1 MFHVAITVKPRPPGK
16 VRNALTRTVSAV
28 APHPAAL
35 QAGYPQMGQMGK
47 VAKVTKSA
55 ANITKLG
62 KGVPVAPVADIPLAA
77 LPPLSTQDGT
87 APGAA
92 EAFEPLGSP
101 DIAVLY
107 ERHAPAIYAH
117 CRRLLGSAP
126 AGRDALQESFVRVLQ
141 HHRVLGP
148 GDQALRY
155 LYRTSTNVCINL
167 LRQRS
172 VRERA
177 APLIAAQINAAQSNQ
192 PVPGDREFVRMLLD
206 QCDETA
212 VAVALMHF
220 IDGMTQ
226 VEVAAT
232 LGITRRTVYNR
243 IRKIE
248 RLAAQMLEPR
258 GPANQAAGVVAWDPS
273 ASELSDEITDEGF
286 NDRGGLL

>member
-1 MFHVAITVKPRPPGK
+1 MYDAAPSPKPHSDTASRD
-16 VRNALTRTVSAV
+16 L
-28 APHPAAL
+28 
-35 QAGYPQMGQMGK
+35 
-47 VAKVTKSA
+47 
-55 ANITKLG
+55 
-62 KGVPVAPVADIPLAA
+62 
-77 LPPLSTQDGT
+77 LPPPADGR
-87 APGAA
+87 
-92 EAFEPLGSP
+92 
-101 DIAVLY
+101 DIAELY
-107 ERHAPAIYAH
+107 QRHAPAIYAH
-117 CRRLLGSAP
+117 CRRLLGSGP

-177 APLIAAQINAAQSNQ
+177 APLIAVQIMASQSNQ
-192 PVPGDREFVRMLLD
+192 PIPGDREFVRLLLD

-220 IDGMTQ
+220 VDGMTQ

-243 IRKIE
+243 IRRIE
-248 RLAAQMLEPR
+248 RLASDLLEPPSR
-258 GPANQAAGVVAWDPS
+258 AVAPSERAA
-273 ASELSDEITDEGF
+273 
-286 NDRGGLL
+286 R

>member
-1 MFHVAITVKPRPPGK
+1 MLHAATAPKPNSKMFPVK
-16 VRNALTRTVSAV
+16 AV
-28 APHPAAL
+28 ALRTGQEEGQGAQEAQEAL
-35 QAGYPQMGQMGK
+35 
-47 VAKVTKSA
+47 
-55 ANITKLG
+55 
-62 KGVPVAPVADIPLAA
+62 
-77 LPPLSTQDGT
+77 DGR
-87 APGAA
+87 
-92 EAFEPLGSP
+92 
-101 DIAVLY
+101 DIAALY

-117 CRRLLGSAP
+117 CRRLLGSAS

-177 APLIAAQINAAQSNQ
+177 APLIAARINATQSNQ
-192 PVPGDREFVRMLLD
+192 PVPGDREFVRMLLE

-220 IDGMTQ
+220 VDGMTQ
-226 VEVAAT
+226 VEVAGT

-243 IRKIE
+243 IRRIE
-248 RLAAQMLEPR
+248 RLAASLLEPKLPTVDAIQQIAR
-258 GPANQAAGVVAWDPS
+258 
-273 ASELSDEITDEGF
+273 
-286 NDRGGLL
+286 

>member
-1 MFHVAITVKPRPPGK
+1 MFQAATNLKP
-16 VRNALTRTVSAV
+16 
-28 APHPAAL
+28 
-35 QAGYPQMGQMGK
+35 
-47 VAKVTKSA
+47 
-55 ANITKLG
+55 
-62 KGVPVAPVADIPLAA
+62 
-77 LPPLSTQDGT
+77 LPPAKLPGT
-87 APGAA
+87 PPGAA
-92 EAFEPLGSP
+92 GALRGVDTHLARRLPLTPVLAEVPPDLSEGDVP
-101 DIAVLY
+101 AVDGDCRDIAALY

-248 RLAAQMLEPR
+248 RLAAEMLEPTAA
-258 GPANQAAGVVAWDPS
+258 PASEAVVVAS
-273 ASELSDEITDEGF
+273 AI
-286 NDRGGLL
+286 

>member
-1 MFHVAITVKPRPPGK
+1 MYYAATSLK
-16 VRNALTRTVSAV
+16 NTRTGTTSKAAGRAPEVLTEDVPVPAPKAPRALALRGRVIGPRQDLETLFEGPAIDVDGPRRAPTAAV
-28 APHPAAL
+28 APAAAAPA
-35 QAGYPQMGQMGK
+35 PQTDGR
-47 VAKVTKSA
+47 
-55 ANITKLG
+55 NI
-62 KGVPVAPVADIPLAA
+62 
-77 LPPLSTQDGT
+77 
-87 APGAA
+87 A
-92 EAFEPLGSP
+92 E
-101 DIAVLY
+101 LY

-126 AGRDALQESFVRVLQ
+126 AGRGALQESFVRVLQ

-177 APLIAAQINAAQSNQ
+177 APLIAAQIMAVQSHQ
-192 PVPGDREFVRMLLD
+192 PIPGDREFVRLLLE

-220 IDGMTQ
+220 VDGMTQ

-248 RLAAQMLEPR
+248 KLAADLLEPAV
-258 GPANQAAGVVAWDPS
+258 PAES
-273 ASELSDEITDEGF
+273 ASRHAGP
-286 NDRGGLL
+286 

>member
-1 MFHVAITVKPRPPGK
+1 M
-16 VRNALTRTVSAV
+16 NY
-28 APHPAAL
+28 AATSL
-35 QAGYPQMGQMGK
+35 
-47 VAKVTKSA
+47 KSSSRA
-55 ANITKLG
+55 
-62 KGVPVAPVADIPLAA
+62 LAA
-77 LPPLSTQDGT
+77 KAFPPRVDLEPC
-87 APGAA
+87 AVPGARPGGETGA
-92 EAFEPLGSP
+92 EPADGR
-101 DIAVLY
+101 DIAELY

-177 APLIAAQINAAQSNQ
+177 APLIAAQITATQSNQ
-192 PVPGDREFVRMLLD
+192 PIPGDREFVRMLLE

-220 IDGMTQ
+220 VDGMTQ

-248 RLAAQMLEPR
+248 RLAAELLEPV
-258 GPANQAAGVVAWDPS
+258 GPSSAPLHQAV
-273 ASELSDEITDEGF
+273 
-286 NDRGGLL
+286 R

>member
-1 MFHVAITVKPRPPGK
+1 MFQAATNLKPLPPAKVLGTPPGAG
-16 VRNALTRTVSAV
+16 RALRGVDTHLARRLPLTPVLAEIPPDLSEADV
-28 APHPAAL
+28 PAL
-35 QAGYPQMGQMGK
+35 
-47 VAKVTKSA
+47 
-55 ANITKLG
+55 
-62 KGVPVAPVADIPLAA
+62 
-77 LPPLSTQDGT
+77 DGDCR
-87 APGAA
+87 
-92 EAFEPLGSP
+92 
-101 DIAVLY
+101 DIAALY

-192 PVPGDREFVRMLLD
+192 PIPGDREFVRMLLD

-220 IDGMTQ
+220 VDGMTQ

-248 RLAAQMLEPR
+248 RLAAEMLEPTAA
-258 GPANQAAGVVAWDPS
+258 PASEAVVVAS
-273 ASELSDEITDEGF
+273 AT
-286 NDRGGLL
+286 

>member
-1 MFHVAITVKPRPPGK
+1 MFHAATTAKHVPPPPQDR
-16 VRNALTRTVSAV
+16 VRGPSIPRTVRDV
-28 APHPAAL
+28 APHPAL
-35 QAGYPQMGQMGK
+35 KQAY
-47 VAKVTKSA
+47 TK
-55 ANITKLG
+55 
-62 KGVPVAPVADIPLAA
+62 PAPVALAPA
-77 LPPLSTQDGT
+77 RPEPPTQYVT
-87 APGAA
+87 
-92 EAFEPLGSP
+92 EPVQPADENLDSR
-101 DIAVLY
+101 DIAALY

-192 PVPGDREFVRMLLD
+192 PVPGDREFVRLLLD

-243 IRKIE
+243 IRKIRTPRRRDAGPDRRSRH
-248 RLAAQMLEPR
+248 RLFVEQ
-258 GPANQAAGVVAWDPS
+258 VA
-273 ASELSDEITDEGF
+273 T
-286 NDRGGLL
+286 

>member
-1 MFHVAITVKPRPPGK
+1 MHHETHQEDDRLMFYAAMTVKPRPPADG
-16 VRNALTRTVSAV
+16 LETVKK
-28 APHPAAL
+28 P
-35 QAGYPQMGQMGK
+35 
-47 VAKVTKSA
+47 
-55 ANITKLG
+55 
-62 KGVPVAPVADIPLAA
+62 
-77 LPPLSTQDGT
+77 LPPPFSGRAGRGALGVKGISARAATPQPPIDDCGADGT
-87 APGAA
+87 MDGH
-92 EAFEPLGSP
+92 
-101 DIAVLY
+101 DIAALY

-192 PVPGDREFVRMLLD
+192 PVPGDREFVRVLLD

-248 RLAAQMLEPR
+248 RLAADMLEPTVTA
-258 GPANQAAGVVAWDPS
+258 PANDAEMSGSVPATV
-273 ASELSDEITDEGF
+273 T
-286 NDRGGLL
+286 

>member
-1 MFHVAITVKPRPPGK
+1 MYYAPTSLKQPRTGTQGATSRRAAQQTEPPSAPEP
-16 VRNALTRTVSAV
+16 RNSRS
-28 APHPAAL
+28 PAARTL
-35 QAGYPQMGQMGK
+35 TLRGRVVGPKHDLDELFEGPAFDVDASPAG
-47 VAKVTKSA
+47 ATSA
-55 ANITKLG
+55 SHSDTRNI
-62 KGVPVAPVADIPLAA
+62 
-77 LPPLSTQDGT
+77 
-87 APGAA
+87 A
-92 EAFEPLGSP
+92 E
-101 DIAVLY
+101 LY

-177 APLIAAQINAAQSNQ
+177 APLIAAQIVAAQSHQ
-192 PVPGDREFVRMLLD
+192 PIPGDREFVRLLLE

-220 IDGMTQ
+220 VDGMTQ
-226 VEVAAT
+226 VEVAST

-248 RLAAQMLEPR
+248 KLAADLLEP
-258 GPANQAAGVVAWDPS
+258 AAAAEPPTRAG
-273 ASELSDEITDEGF
+273 T
-286 NDRGGLL
+286 R

>member
-1 MFHVAITVKPRPPGK
+1 MFHAATTLKPQQPPAKLLGK
-16 VRNALTRTVSAV
+16 LFGKIAHKTAASSTANPRGVLASYPGA
-28 APHPAAL
+28 PAAQEHL
-35 QAGYPQMGQMGK
+35 VPAQAAASSVPDAGG
-47 VAKVTKSA
+47 ASA
-55 ANITKLG
+55 G
-62 KGVPVAPVADIPLAA
+62 PVLD
-77 LPPLSTQDGT
+77 SR
-87 APGAA
+87 
-92 EAFEPLGSP
+92 
-101 DIAVLY
+101 DIASLY

-248 RLAAQMLEPR
+248 RLAAEMLQPCSALVDDGALER
-258 GPANQAAGVVAWDPS
+258 QA
-273 ASELSDEITDEGF
+273 
-286 NDRGGLL
+286 R

>member
-1 MFHVAITVKPRPPGK
+1 MYHAASSLKPRSEVRDPGFIPD
-16 VRNALTRTVSAV
+16 
-28 APHPAAL
+28 APSPLPPAA
-35 QAGYPQMGQMGK
+35 QA
-47 VAKVTKSA
+47 
-55 ANITKLG
+55 I
-62 KGVPVAPVADIPLAA
+62 
-77 LPPLSTQDGT
+77 DGR
-87 APGAA
+87 
-92 EAFEPLGSP
+92 
-101 DIAVLY
+101 DIAELY

-117 CRRLLGSAP
+117 CRRLLGSAA

-177 APLIAAQINAAQSNQ
+177 APLIAAQITAAQSHQ
-192 PVPGDREFVRMLLD
+192 PIPGDREFVRLLLE

-220 IDGMTQ
+220 VDGMTQ

-243 IRKIE
+243 IRKIG
-248 RLAAQMLEPR
+248 RLAADLLEPAA
-258 GPANQAAGVVAWDPS
+258 ANNTGLEAAV
-273 ASELSDEITDEGF
+273 
-286 NDRGGLL
+286 R

>member
-1 MFHVAITVKPRPPGK
+1 MYY
-16 VRNALTRTVSAV
+16 
-28 APHPAAL
+28 AATSL
-35 QAGYPQMGQMGK
+35 KNMK
-47 VAKVTKSA
+47 T
-55 ANITKLG
+55 
-62 KGVPVAPVADIPLAA
+62 
-77 LPPLSTQDGT
+77 GT
-87 APGAA
+87 DSKTARQAPGAHAPEIPDPAPKLPRPLSVRGRVVGPKHDLEALFEGPAIDIDAPPQTAVMAGTIQAPVSPASEDGRNIA
-92 EAFEPLGSP
+92 E
-101 DIAVLY
+101 LY

-177 APLIAAQINAAQSNQ
+177 APLIAAQIMAAQSHQ
-192 PVPGDREFVRMLLD
+192 PIPGDREFVRLLLE

-220 IDGMTQ
+220 VDGMTQ

-248 RLAAQMLEPR
+248 KLAADLLEPAVADETS
-258 GPANQAAGVVAWDPS
+258 PDMAA
-273 ASELSDEITDEGF
+273 
-286 NDRGGLL
+286 R

>member
-1 MFHVAITVKPRPPGK
+1 MQVPIDEGVDEEVTSGSDVAEGLVEMSFSALEVEDRPPGHRSG
-16 VRNALTRTVSAV
+16 VPSYDRAV
-28 APHPAAL
+28 PESPAA
-35 QAGYPQMGQMGK
+35 QEP
-47 VAKVTKSA
+47 A
-55 ANITKLG
+55 AH
-62 KGVPVAPVADIPLAA
+62 
-77 LPPLSTQDGT
+77 
-87 APGAA
+87 
-92 EAFEPLGSP
+92 
-101 DIAVLY
+101 DIAALY

-117 CRRLLGSAP
+117 CRRLLGSAA

-177 APLIAAQINAAQSNQ
+177 APLIAAQINGAQSCQ
-192 PVPGDREFVRMLLD
+192 PVPGDREFVRMLLE

-220 IDGMTQ
+220 VDGMTQ

-248 RLAAQMLEPR
+248 RLAADLL
-258 GPANQAAGVVAWDPS
+258 GPELPVVA
-273 ASELSDEITDEGF
+273 AVAELT
-286 NDRGGLL
+286 R

>member
-1 MFHVAITVKPRPPGK
+1 MHAATALKSQSKAIITARTLAMRAGHASPPARGPQKARSPAAETVAASSAGKP
-16 VRNALTRTVSAV
+16 LV
-28 APHPAAL
+28 APIWEVSVDGAREPA
-35 QAGYPQMGQMGK
+35 P
-47 VAKVTKSA
+47 
-55 ANITKLG
+55 
-62 KGVPVAPVADIPLAA
+62 
-77 LPPLSTQDGT
+77 DGR
-87 APGAA
+87 
-92 EAFEPLGSP
+92 
-101 DIAVLY
+101 DIAALY

-117 CRRLLGSAP
+117 CRRLLGSAA

-141 HHRVLGP
+141 HHSVLGP

-177 APLIAAQINAAQSNQ
+177 APLIAARINAAQSNQ
-192 PVPGDREFVRMLLD
+192 PVPGDREFVRMLLE

-220 IDGMTQ
+220 VDGMTQ

-248 RLAAQMLEPR
+248 RLAADMLDSNLSTAESPE
-258 GPANQAAGVVAWDPS
+258 QVV
-273 ASELSDEITDEGF
+273 
-286 NDRGGLL
+286 R

>member
-1 MFHVAITVKPRPPGK
+1 MSYAATGLKNMKTEFDNKVARRPLTAPPPEVPAPMPQAVRPLGVRGRVVGPKQDLESLFEGPAIDVDGPPR
-16 VRNALTRTVSAV
+16 SA
-28 APHPAAL
+28 AAAGAAAAPAAHD
-35 QAGYPQMGQMGK
+35 GR
-47 VAKVTKSA
+47 
-55 ANITKLG
+55 NI
-62 KGVPVAPVADIPLAA
+62 
-77 LPPLSTQDGT
+77 
-87 APGAA
+87 A
-92 EAFEPLGSP
+92 E
-101 DIAVLY
+101 LY

-177 APLIAAQINAAQSNQ
+177 APLIAAQIMAVQSHQ
-192 PVPGDREFVRMLLD
+192 PIPGDREFVRLLLE

-220 IDGMTQ
+220 VDGMTQ

-248 RLAAQMLEPR
+248 KLAADLLEPAVPDETAPR
-258 GPANQAAGVVAWDPS
+258 VAA
-273 ASELSDEITDEGF
+273 
-286 NDRGGLL
+286 R

>member
-16 VRNALTRTVSAV
+16 LRGVLPRNVSAV
-28 APHPAAL
+28 GPHPAVVKAPK
-35 QAGYPQMGQMGK
+35 AAAP
-47 VAKVTKSA
+47 
-55 ANITKLG
+55 ANITKLP
-62 KGVPVAPVADIPLAA
+62 KLAA
-77 LPPLSTQDGT
+77 VAQLTDTRIAAVMPLSTQDGT
-87 APGAA
+87 VPTEVEG
-92 EAFEPLGSP
+92 PLGSH

-248 RLAAQMLEPR
+248 RLAAQMLEPQ
-258 GPANQAAGVVAWDPS
+258 GAVDQAAVA
-273 ASELSDEITDEGF
+273 AALSDAVTDEAAGEASGEASDEGCNEPGGF
-286 NDRGGLL
+286 F

>member
-1 MFHVAITVKPRPPGK
+1 MGPALGAGFGQPLNRALGKALGAKGVAAR
-16 VRNALTRTVSAV
+16 AV
-28 APHPAAL
+28 AP
-35 QAGYPQMGQMGK
+35 Q
-47 VAKVTKSA
+47 
-55 ANITKLG
+55 
-62 KGVPVAPVADIPLAA
+62 PLPDACDPDA
-77 LPPLSTQDGT
+77 TVDGR
-87 APGAA
+87 
-92 EAFEPLGSP
+92 
-101 DIAVLY
+101 DIAALY

-177 APLIAAQINAAQSNQ
+177 APLIAAQINSQSNQ
-192 PVPGDREFVRMLLD
+192 PVPGDREFVRLLLD

-248 RLAAQMLEPR
+248 RLAAEMLEPA
-258 GPANQAAGVVAWDPS
+258 PAAPQDDLLDACLAG
-273 ASELSDEITDEGF
+273 T
-286 NDRGGLL
+286 

>member
-1 MFHVAITVKPRPPGK
+1 MFHAAITVKPR
-16 VRNALTRTVSAV
+16 VSAK
-28 APHPAAL
+28 PRF
-35 QAGYPQMGQMGK
+35 
-47 VAKVTKSA
+47 VAKHA
-55 ANITKLG
+55 AKQGIKQASKEETAAASIRAV
-62 KGVPVAPVADIPLAA
+62 VPRARVIPEADVVAPVAA
-77 LPPLSTQDGT
+77 LTAMKVVTAVTAVEGADTDDAQADSTDGR
-87 APGAA
+87 
-92 EAFEPLGSP
+92 
-101 DIAVLY
+101 DIAALY

-117 CRRLLGSAP
+117 CRRLLGSGP

-248 RLAAQMLEPR
+248 RMAADMLEPNL
-258 GPANQAAGVVAWDPS
+258 PADEDDVA
-273 ASELSDEITDEGF
+273 LSQTAP
-286 NDRGGLL
+286 

>member
-1 MFHVAITVKPRPPGK
+1 MLHVA
-16 VRNALTRTVSAV
+16 
-28 APHPAAL
+28 AAL
-35 QAGYPQMGQMGK
+35 KHSVKSFVEKTGGAGGFEAASPHRTGDELEDWGDT
-47 VAKVTKSA
+47 VESA
-55 ANITKLG
+55 DEAERGDTSL
-62 KGVPVAPVADIPLAA
+62 ADAGI
-77 LPPLSTQDGT
+77 D
-87 APGAA
+87 APGAVSGQRA
-92 EAFEPLGSP
+92 LDGR
-101 DIAVLY
+101 DIAALY

-192 PVPGDREFVRMLLD
+192 PVPGDREFVRLLLE

-220 IDGMTQ
+220 VDGMTQ

-243 IRKIE
+243 IRRIE
-248 RLAAQMLEPR
+248 RLAAELLEPTIPTVETTEHALAR
-258 GPANQAAGVVAWDPS
+258 
-273 ASELSDEITDEGF
+273 
-286 NDRGGLL
+286 

>member
-1 MFHVAITVKPRPPGK
+1 M
-16 VRNALTRTVSAV
+16 
-28 APHPAAL
+28 
-35 QAGYPQMGQMGK
+35 Q
-47 VAKVTKSA
+47 
-55 ANITKLG
+55 
-62 KGVPVAPVADIPLAA
+62 APVAVPRGPA
-77 LPPLSTQDGT
+77 
-87 APGAA
+87 APGKGGSIRGRVIGPKHDLDKLFEGPAIDVDGPPRVTHTANSAPAPATNDGRNIA
-92 EAFEPLGSP
+92 E
-101 DIAVLY
+101 LY

-177 APLIAAQINAAQSNQ
+177 APLIAAQILAAQSHQ
-192 PVPGDREFVRMLLD
+192 PIPGDREFVRLLLE

-220 IDGMTQ
+220 VDGMTQ

-248 RLAAQMLEPR
+248 KLAADMLEPAV
-258 GPANQAAGVVAWDPS
+258 PAEPAR
-273 ASELSDEITDEGF
+273 ASV
-286 NDRGGLL
+286 R

>member
-1 MFHVAITVKPRPPGK
+1 MYYAATSLKQIKTAANAPAPRRAPAARGKDVPMEAPTVIPKGR
-16 VRNALTRTVSAV
+16 V
-28 APHPAAL
+28 APTRGGGAVRGRVVGPKHNLDELFEGPAIDVDGPRRA
-35 QAGYPQMGQMGK
+35 
-47 VAKVTKSA
+47 TSA
-55 ANITKLG
+55 A
-62 KGVPVAPVADIPLAA
+62 APVPTV
-77 LPPLSTQDGT
+77 PNDGRNI
-87 APGAA
+87 A
-92 EAFEPLGSP
+92 E
-101 DIAVLY
+101 LY

-177 APLIAAQINAAQSNQ
+177 APLIAAQIMAAQSHQ
-192 PVPGDREFVRMLLD
+192 PIPGDREFVRLLLE

-220 IDGMTQ
+220 VDGMTQ

-248 RLAAQMLEPR
+248 KLAADMMEPAVSAE
-258 GPANQAAGVVAWDPS
+258 PAARPS
-273 ASELSDEITDEGF
+273 A
-286 NDRGGLL
+286 R